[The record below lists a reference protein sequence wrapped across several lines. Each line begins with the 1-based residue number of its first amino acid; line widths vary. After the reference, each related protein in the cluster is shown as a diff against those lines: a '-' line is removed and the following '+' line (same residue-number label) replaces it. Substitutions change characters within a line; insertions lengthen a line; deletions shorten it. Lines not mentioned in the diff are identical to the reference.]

1 MKKEEITFIWKEN
14 GKEHIKEIERKEFY
28 ELMKSIKKSFSDD
41 NEISSKLVEI
51 IPNLISITIDK
62 DRNSQ
67 KDTPFITC
75 ECSSGSKIIEIKRYH
90 KIIWAIL
97 DKYCE

>member
-1 MKKEEITFIWKEN
+1 MKNEEIIFIWKGN
-14 GKEHIKEIERKEFY
+14 GKEHIKEIERQEFY
-28 ELMKSIKKSFSDD
+28 ELMESIKKSFSDD

-51 IPNLISITIDK
+51 IPKLVSITINK

-67 KDTPFITC
+67 KDIPFISC
-75 ECSSGSKIIEIKRYH
+75 ECDDGSQVIEIKRYH

>member
-41 NEISSKLVEI
+41 NEISSKLVKVT
-51 IPNLISITIDK
+51 PNLISIIIDK

-75 ECSSGSKIIEIKRYH
+75 ECDDGSKIIEIRRYH

-97 DKYCE
+97 NKYCE

>member
-1 MKKEEITFIWKEN
+1 MKKEEITFIWKQN
-14 GKEHIKEIERKEFY
+14 GKEYIKEIERKEFY

-41 NEISSKLVEI
+41 NEVSSKLVEI
-51 IPNLISITIDK
+51 IPNLVSITIDK

-67 KDTPFITC
+67 KDIPFISC
-75 ECSSGSKIIEIKRYH
+75 EYDNESQVIEIKRYH

-97 DKYCE
+97 NKYCE